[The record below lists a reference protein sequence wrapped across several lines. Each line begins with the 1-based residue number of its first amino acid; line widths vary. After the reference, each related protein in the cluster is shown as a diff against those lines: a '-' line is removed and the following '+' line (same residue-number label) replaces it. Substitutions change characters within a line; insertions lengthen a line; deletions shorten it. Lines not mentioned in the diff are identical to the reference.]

1 MKKDYLNFRLDEPAI
16 HLSLIE
22 SNSAHNNPQQHFGI
36 ELPDGELYDSW
47 RESLVDSDSTAPHEA
62 ETKALVEDGAQ
73 CCYAQG
79 DKLWLVDPDGHRWG
93 IWHRTGEYYALINP
107 DEKCCA

>member
-1 MKKDYLNFRLDEPAI
+1 VKKDYLNFRFDEPAI

-36 ELPDGELYDSW
+36 ELPSGALSNSW
-47 RESLVDSDSTAPHEA
+47 RERFVDNNSTASPEA
-62 ETKALVEDGAQ
+62 ETKVLVEDGAQ

-79 DKLWLVDPDGHRWG
+79 DKLWL
-93 IWHRTGEYYALINP
+93 
-107 DEKCCA
+107 